1 MQVCW
6 QNREITVVSDSLQLA
21 RCVEYR
27 KHGVRATVKRWC
39 IHAQFIKCVISV
51 LLYKWKLLRGPQEYR
66 QVMTVWSATQ
76 WEWHTHTM
84 PRSARLEGLP
94 SIFTLHL
101 TGLTRDPHSHSGC
114 SLGHTRWNSMER
126 CHQQSPWIRTTI
138 HHAASQEDSS
148 STHHSS
154 QTPVTP
160 PWSLIWP
167 GSYS

>member
-1 MQVCW
+1 MFCSLIGIINVTHIEGVRKAPCVYKVIRLYTLVFTRVANKEWAEFKGVEKVQVCW
-6 QNREITVVSDSLQLA
+6 QNRETTVVSDSLQLA

-94 SIFTLHL
+94 S
-101 TGLTRDPHSHSGC
+101 
-114 SLGHTRWNSMER
+114 
-126 CHQQSPWIRTTI
+126 TI
-138 HHAASQEDSS
+138 HAASHRVDQG
-148 STHHSS
+148 ST
-154 QTPVTP
+154 QPL
-160 PWSLIWP
+160 WL
-167 GSYS
+167 